1 MGELSDKEGP
11 QIPLT
16 GYSFITHRT
25 LANFVYSN
33 VRIQVHLTVEAG
45 ADPEQEE
52 AEAEVA
58 EEAWVP
64 PEQEEAVGEI
74 LET

>member
-1 MGELSDKEGP
+1 M
-11 QIPLT
+11 
-16 GYSFITHRT
+16 
-25 LANFVYSN
+25 
-33 VRIQVHLTVEAG
+33 HLTVEAG